1 MLKLIGTKKIFH
13 WLGIPTKY
21 DELNTYAKWWKFYDN
36 FITLANLLILIL
48 AFYDYEINFSYP
60 RKIIAD
66 YNYIR
71 LIMISLALISIFCVF
86 KRHRYKR
93 KWRNVK
99 ISNKFNYGGL
109 SNSTNYY
116 ETKGTNSNTTYNPQ
130 DEEEDYIDEENLEDF
145 FFGEDKLTVGGKDSK
160 FCSIRLIM
168 DLLIN
173 LIMPYPGLDFIITL
187 EELDRDQN
195 KIVHIQ
201 YLLSDFIY
209 IILIF
214 RFFFLIRAAIN
225 YSVFSDNYA
234 IKISKE
240 HNVNNN
246 LRFAI
251 KCLLKTHHIKLV
263 MWLFFASVVIFGF
276 MLRIFDRPF
285 WVLKGR
291 IEFESYFVP
300 MWCIFVTMLTI
311 GFGDFFPITFLG
323 KVITYIAAL
332 WGVFVCSLIIVCLQG
347 LLDLSNDQFSV
358 FTKILKS
365 RTAMNFIET
374 AYIFHKKKSRAVNRR
389 ELKLKYSYLYG
400 EMLQFFYEFKN
411 MRNESKSIY
420 RSNGLMHYN
429 MKMLKEMKKI
439 NQRMDK
445 IDLVIDGSKKK
456 V

>member
-86 KRHRYKR
+86 KRHRFKQ

-99 ISNKFNYGGL
+99 ISNKFNYNGL
-109 SNSTNYY
+109 SNSSNYY
-116 ETKGTNSNTTYNPQ
+116 ENKGTNSNSTYNPQ

-195 KIVHIQ
+195 KIVEIQ
-201 YLLSDFIY
+201 YLL
-209 IILIF
+209 
-214 RFFFLIRAAIN
+214 
-225 YSVFSDNYA
+225 
-234 IKISKE
+234 
-240 HNVNNN
+240 
-246 LRFAI
+246 
-251 KCLLKTHHIKLV
+251 
-263 MWLFFASVVIFGF
+263 
-276 MLRIFDRPF
+276 
-285 WVLKGR
+285 
-291 IEFESYFVP
+291 
-300 MWCIFVTMLTI
+300 
-311 GFGDFFPITFLG
+311 
-323 KVITYIAAL
+323 
-332 WGVFVCSLIIVCLQG
+332 
-347 LLDLSNDQFSV
+347 
-358 FTKILKS
+358 
-365 RTAMNFIET
+365 
-374 AYIFHKKKSRAVNRR
+374 
-389 ELKLKYSYLYG
+389 
-400 EMLQFFYEFKN
+400 
-411 MRNESKSIY
+411 
-420 RSNGLMHYN
+420 
-429 MKMLKEMKKI
+429 
-439 NQRMDK
+439 
-445 IDLVIDGSKKK
+445 
-456 V
+456 

>member
-1 MLKLIGTKKIFH
+1 
-13 WLGIPTKY
+13 
-21 DELNTYAKWWKFYDN
+21 
-36 FITLANLLILIL
+36 
-48 AFYDYEINFSYP
+48 
-60 RKIIAD
+60 
-66 YNYIR
+66 
-71 LIMISLALISIFCVF
+71 
-86 KRHRYKR
+86 
-93 KWRNVK
+93 
-99 ISNKFNYGGL
+99 
-109 SNSTNYY
+109 
-116 ETKGTNSNTTYNPQ
+116 
-130 DEEEDYIDEENLEDF
+130 
-145 FFGEDKLTVGGKDSK
+145 
-160 FCSIRLIM
+160 
-168 DLLIN
+168 
-173 LIMPYPGLDFIITL
+173 
-187 EELDRDQN
+187 
-195 KIVHIQ
+195 
-201 YLLSDFIY
+201 
-209 IILIF
+209 
-214 RFFFLIRAAIN
+214 
-225 YSVFSDNYA
+225 
-234 IKISKE
+234 
-240 HNVNNN
+240 
-246 LRFAI
+246 
-251 KCLLKTHHIKLV
+251 

-276 MLRIFDRPF
+276 MLRIFDRPL

-291 IEFESYFVP
+291 IEFESYFIP

-332 WGVFVCSLIIVCLQG
+332 WGVFICSLIIVCLQG

-389 ELKLKYSYLYG
+389 ELKMKYSYLYG

-445 IDLVIDGSKKK
+445 IDLVIDNSKKK